1 MKKIL
6 PYFMLLLLVACA
18 GDRKPEGL
26 LSEDEMVQ
34 ILTDI
39 HLAEGIVSSFPIHFD
54 SSRILYPYLENE
66 VFEKHAVSDS
76 VFRTSLEFY
85 MRDLRVMDRI
95 YARTIDSL
103 HVIESSGK

>member
-1 MKKIL
+1 
-6 PYFMLLLLVACA
+6 MLLLLVACA
-18 GDRKPEGL
+18 RDRKPEGL